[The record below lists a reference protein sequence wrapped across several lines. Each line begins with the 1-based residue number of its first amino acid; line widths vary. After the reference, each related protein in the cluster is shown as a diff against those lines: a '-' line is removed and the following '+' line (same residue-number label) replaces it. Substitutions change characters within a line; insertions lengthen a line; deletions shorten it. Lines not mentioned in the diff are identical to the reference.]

1 MGGTLAWPLCLVA
14 VALGAPIGALAVTA
28 VAGGIGLGLF
38 GVWWETALA
47 QRIPPHLLSRV
58 SAYDWMGSFAFLPAG
73 YVLAGVVGEA
83 VGASPTLLVGA
94 CLCAVALAAG
104 LIPRETRMLPQPAA

>member
-1 MGGTLAWPLCLVA
+1 M
-14 VALGAPIGALAVTA
+14 
-28 VAGGIGLGLF
+28 AGGVGLGLF

-58 SAYDWMGSFAFLPAG
+58 SAYDWMGSFAFLPVG
-73 YVLAGVVGEA
+73 YVLAGVLGDA

-94 CLCAVALAAG
+94 CVCAVALAAG
-104 LIPRETRMLPQPAA
+104 LLPRETRMLTQPSSERAPRAPAASQEAPSFP